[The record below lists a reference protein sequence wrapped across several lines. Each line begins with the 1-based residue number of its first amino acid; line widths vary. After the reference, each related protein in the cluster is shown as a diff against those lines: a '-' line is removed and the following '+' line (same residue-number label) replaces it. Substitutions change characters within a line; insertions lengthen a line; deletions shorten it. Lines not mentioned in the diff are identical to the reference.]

1 MENKVLK
8 PKIRFKGFTDTWE
21 QHKFSRLANVRRGLT
36 YSSIDISKNGVRVL
50 RSSNI
55 QEDKFIYSEDDVFVN
70 KNAINI
76 DYVKNNDILI
86 TSANGSTRLVG
97 KHALISGLPSSS
109 AVHGGFML
117 LATANENPEF
127 LNASMSSSWYSK
139 FIELFVSG
147 GNGAIGNLSKSD
159 LDEQE
164 ILVPSSKEQK
174 KLGQLFKMIDNL
186 ITLHQSKYDK
196 LVNVKKALLE
206 KMFPKDG
213 KNVPEIRFK
222 GFTDTWEQR
231 KLNELTNIITKGT
244 TPLDKVNEGTI
255 NFIKIENIDSFS
267 GNINITSKITEE
279 EHNSYLKRSQ
289 LKENDLL
296 FSIAGTLGRVT
307 VVKSDVLPANTNQA
321 LAIIRLKDGDI
332 NYIKTYLKGKTISNF
347 IKKNPTI
354 GAQPNLSLEQVG
366 NFDIDMPNKEEQR
379 KLGNLFNSI
388 DNLITLHQ
396 HKLEKLK
403 NMEKSLL
410 NKMFI

>member
-8 PKIRFKGFTDTWE
+8 PKIRFKGFTDTWEQRKVGEFGELITGTTPSTSDVNNYNGDYLFVSPADIQGNRFVKNTITTLSEKGFCKCRRLKADSVLFVSIGSTIGKVAQIKEIAVTNQQINAIIPNEKYNPNFVYSLLENKAEDIKKQASAQAVPIINKTTFGEIECFVTTSKEEQTKISKILLNIDNLITLHQSKYDKLVNVKKALLEKMFPKDGKNVPEIRFKGFTDTWE

-36 YSSIDISKNGVRVL
+36 YSPIDISKNGVRVL

-117 LATANENPEF
+117 LATGIENPEF

-164 ILVPSSKEQK
+164 ILVPSSEEQK

-186 ITLHQSKYDK
+186 ITLHQ
-196 LVNVKKALLE
+196 
-206 KMFPKDG
+206 
-213 KNVPEIRFK
+213 
-222 GFTDTWEQR
+222 
-231 KLNELTNIITKGT
+231 
-244 TPLDKVNEGTI
+244 
-255 NFIKIENIDSFS
+255 
-267 GNINITSKITEE
+267 
-279 EHNSYLKRSQ
+279 
-289 LKENDLL
+289 
-296 FSIAGTLGRVT
+296 
-307 VVKSDVLPANTNQA
+307 
-321 LAIIRLKDGDI
+321 
-332 NYIKTYLKGKTISNF
+332 
-347 IKKNPTI
+347 
-354 GAQPNLSLEQVG
+354 
-366 NFDIDMPNKEEQR
+366 
-379 KLGNLFNSI
+379 
-388 DNLITLHQ
+388 

-403 NMEKSLL
+403 NMKKSLL

>member
-1 MENKVLK
+1 M
-8 PKIRFKGFTDTWE
+8 
-21 QHKFSRLANVRRGLT
+21 T
-36 YSSIDISKNGVRVL
+36 YSPIDISKNGVRVL

-164 ILVPSSKEQK
+164 ILVPSSEEQK

-186 ITLHQSKYDK
+186 ITLHQHKCFLKFD
-196 LVNVKKALLE
+196 N
-206 KMFPKDG
+206 
-213 KNVPEIRFK
+213 
-222 GFTDTWEQR
+222 
-231 KLNELTNIITKGT
+231 
-244 TPLDKVNEGTI
+244 
-255 NFIKIENIDSFS
+255 
-267 GNINITSKITEE
+267 NINIELLGNSVSLKIMVQWQCVSVSLNMK
-279 EHNSYLKRSQ
+279 HQ
-289 LKENDLL
+289 
-296 FSIAGTLGRVT
+296 T
-307 VVKSDVLPANTNQA
+307 VEMFH
-321 LAIIRLKDGDI
+321 
-332 NYIKTYLKGKTISNF
+332 F
-347 IKKNPTI
+347 IK
-354 GAQPNLSLEQVG
+354 
-366 NFDIDMPNKEEQR
+366 
-379 KLGNLFNSI
+379 
-388 DNLITLHQ
+388 
-396 HKLEKLK
+396 
-403 NMEKSLL
+403 
-410 NKMFI
+410 

>member
-36 YSSIDISKNGVRVL
+36 YSPIDISKNGVRVL

-164 ILVPSSKEQK
+164 ILVPSSEEQK

-231 KLNELTNIITKGT
+231 KLGKIANIIGGGT
-244 TPLDKVNEGTI
+244 PSTLVSKYWNGDINWYSPVEIGDKIFVSSSQKKITQLGYEKSSAKLLPIGTVLFTSRAGIGNTAILAKEGCTNQGFQSI
-255 NFIKIENIDSFS
+255 VPNKKEIDSYFIYS
-267 GNINITSKITEE
+267 MTN
-279 EHNSYLKRSQ
+279 Q
-289 LKENDLL
+289 LKEY
-296 FSIAGTLGRVT
+296 GE
-307 VVKSDVLPANTNQA
+307 K
-321 LAIIRLKDGDI
+321 
-332 NYIKTYLKGKTISNF
+332 
-347 IKKNPTI
+347 I
-354 GAQPNLSLEQVG
+354 GAGSTFAEVSGKQMEE
-366 NFDIDMPNKEEQR
+366 MPINIPKLEEQC
-379 KLGNLFNSI
+379 KISQLFEKI

-396 HKLEKLK
+396 HK
-403 NMEKSLL
+403 
-410 NKMFI
+410 

>member
-1 MENKVLK
+1 MAQIKEIAVTNQQINAIIPNEKYNPNFVYSLLENKAEDIKKQASAQAVPIINKTTFGEIECFVTTSKEEQTKISKILLNIDNLITLHQSK
-8 PKIRFKGFTDTWE
+8 YDKLVNVKKALLEKMFPKDGKNVPEIRFKGFTDTWE

-36 YSSIDISKNGVRVL
+36 YSPIDISKNGVRVL

-164 ILVPSSKEQK
+164 ILVPSSEEQK

-186 ITLHQSKYDK
+186 ITLHQ
-196 LVNVKKALLE
+196 
-206 KMFPKDG
+206 
-213 KNVPEIRFK
+213 
-222 GFTDTWEQR
+222 
-231 KLNELTNIITKGT
+231 
-244 TPLDKVNEGTI
+244 
-255 NFIKIENIDSFS
+255 
-267 GNINITSKITEE
+267 
-279 EHNSYLKRSQ
+279 
-289 LKENDLL
+289 
-296 FSIAGTLGRVT
+296 
-307 VVKSDVLPANTNQA
+307 
-321 LAIIRLKDGDI
+321 
-332 NYIKTYLKGKTISNF
+332 
-347 IKKNPTI
+347 
-354 GAQPNLSLEQVG
+354 
-366 NFDIDMPNKEEQR
+366 
-379 KLGNLFNSI
+379 
-388 DNLITLHQ
+388 

-403 NMEKSLL
+403 NMKKSLL

>member
-8 PKIRFKGFTDTWE
+8 PKIRFKGFTDTWEQRKLGDISNSFSGGTPLVGNSEFYGGKIPFIRSGEIHGNTTEIYITDKGLNSSSAKLVRKGDILYALYGATSGEVDISRIDGAINQAILAIFPNKNYNNIFITNYLKKEKENIISTYLQGGQGNLSGEIVKNVNIKLPNYEEQKQIGKLFEQLDNLITLHQSKYDKLVNVKKALLEKMFPKDGKNVPEIRFKGFTDTWE

-36 YSSIDISKNGVRVL
+36 YSPIDISKNGVRVL

-164 ILVPSSKEQK
+164 ILVPSSEEQK

-186 ITLHQSKYDK
+186 ITLHQ
-196 LVNVKKALLE
+196 
-206 KMFPKDG
+206 
-213 KNVPEIRFK
+213 
-222 GFTDTWEQR
+222 
-231 KLNELTNIITKGT
+231 
-244 TPLDKVNEGTI
+244 
-255 NFIKIENIDSFS
+255 
-267 GNINITSKITEE
+267 
-279 EHNSYLKRSQ
+279 
-289 LKENDLL
+289 
-296 FSIAGTLGRVT
+296 
-307 VVKSDVLPANTNQA
+307 
-321 LAIIRLKDGDI
+321 
-332 NYIKTYLKGKTISNF
+332 
-347 IKKNPTI
+347 
-354 GAQPNLSLEQVG
+354 
-366 NFDIDMPNKEEQR
+366 
-379 KLGNLFNSI
+379 
-388 DNLITLHQ
+388 
-396 HKLEKLK
+396 HK
-403 NMEKSLL
+403 
-410 NKMFI
+410 

>member
-1 MENKVLK
+1 MLRGNSVLSFFVSWEQRKLNELTNIITKGTTPLDKVNEGTINFIKIENIDSFSGNINITSKITEEEHNSYLKRSQLKENDLLFSIAGTLGRVTVVKSDVLPANTNQALAIIRLK
-8 PKIRFKGFTDTWE
+8 DGDINYIKTYLKGKTISNFIKRNPTIGAQPNLSLEQVGNFDIDMPNKEEQRKLGNLFNSIDNLITLHQSKYDKLVNVKKALLEKMFPKDGKNVPEIRFKGFTDTWE

-36 YSSIDISKNGVRVL
+36 YSPIDISKNGVRVL

-164 ILVPSSKEQK
+164 ILVPSSEEQK

-186 ITLHQSKYDK
+186 ITLHQ
-196 LVNVKKALLE
+196 
-206 KMFPKDG
+206 
-213 KNVPEIRFK
+213 
-222 GFTDTWEQR
+222 
-231 KLNELTNIITKGT
+231 
-244 TPLDKVNEGTI
+244 
-255 NFIKIENIDSFS
+255 
-267 GNINITSKITEE
+267 
-279 EHNSYLKRSQ
+279 
-289 LKENDLL
+289 
-296 FSIAGTLGRVT
+296 
-307 VVKSDVLPANTNQA
+307 
-321 LAIIRLKDGDI
+321 
-332 NYIKTYLKGKTISNF
+332 
-347 IKKNPTI
+347 
-354 GAQPNLSLEQVG
+354 
-366 NFDIDMPNKEEQR
+366 
-379 KLGNLFNSI
+379 
-388 DNLITLHQ
+388 

-403 NMEKSLL
+403 NMKKSLL

>member
-8 PKIRFKGFTDTWE
+8 PKIRFKGFTDTWEQRKVKDICSISTGKSNTQDKIDDGKYPFYVRSEIVEHSNRYLYDEEAVLTVGDGVGTGKVFHYVNGKYDLHQRVYRCYGFSENISAKYFYYYFSKNFYDRVMQMTAKTSVDSVRYEMIADMDFLYPSLEEQIKIVSELTNLDNLITLHQSKYDKLVNVKKALLEKMFPKDGKNVPEIRFKGFTDTWE

-36 YSSIDISKNGVRVL
+36 YSPIDISKNGVRVL

-164 ILVPSSKEQK
+164 ILVPSSEEQK

-186 ITLHQSKYDK
+186 ITLHQ
-196 LVNVKKALLE
+196 
-206 KMFPKDG
+206 
-213 KNVPEIRFK
+213 
-222 GFTDTWEQR
+222 
-231 KLNELTNIITKGT
+231 
-244 TPLDKVNEGTI
+244 
-255 NFIKIENIDSFS
+255 
-267 GNINITSKITEE
+267 
-279 EHNSYLKRSQ
+279 
-289 LKENDLL
+289 
-296 FSIAGTLGRVT
+296 
-307 VVKSDVLPANTNQA
+307 
-321 LAIIRLKDGDI
+321 
-332 NYIKTYLKGKTISNF
+332 
-347 IKKNPTI
+347 
-354 GAQPNLSLEQVG
+354 
-366 NFDIDMPNKEEQR
+366 
-379 KLGNLFNSI
+379 
-388 DNLITLHQ
+388 

-403 NMEKSLL
+403 NMKKSLL

>member
-1 MENKVLK
+1 
-8 PKIRFKGFTDTWE
+8 
-21 QHKFSRLANVRRGLT
+21 LT
-36 YSSIDISKNGVRVL
+36 YSPIDISKNGVRVL

-164 ILVPSSKEQK
+164 ILVPSSEEQK

-186 ITLHQSKYDK
+186 ITLHQ
-196 LVNVKKALLE
+196 
-206 KMFPKDG
+206 
-213 KNVPEIRFK
+213 
-222 GFTDTWEQR
+222 Q
-231 KLNELTNIITKGT
+231 II
-244 TPLDKVNEGTI
+244 N
-255 NFIKIENIDSFS
+255 
-267 GNINITSKITEE
+267 
-279 EHNSYLKRSQ
+279 
-289 LKENDLL
+289 
-296 FSIAGTLGRVT
+296 
-307 VVKSDVLPANTNQA
+307 
-321 LAIIRLKDGDI
+321 
-332 NYIKTYLKGKTISNF
+332 
-347 IKKNPTI
+347 
-354 GAQPNLSLEQVG
+354 
-366 NFDIDMPNKEEQR
+366 
-379 KLGNLFNSI
+379 
-388 DNLITLHQ
+388 
-396 HKLEKLK
+396 
-403 NMEKSLL
+403 
-410 NKMFI
+410 

>member
-1 MENKVLK
+1 M
-8 PKIRFKGFTDTWE
+8 
-21 QHKFSRLANVRRGLT
+21 T
-36 YSSIDISKNGVRVL
+36 YSPIDISKNGVRVL

-164 ILVPSSKEQK
+164 ILVPSSEEQK

-231 KLNELTNIITKGT
+231 KFKNYFDERNERTGIGEMISVTISSGIKKFSELNRYDSKPDDLSKYKRVVEGDIAYNSMRMWQGASGYSPYTGILSPAYTVIKPKDGISAKFFSYQIKRPEMIHQFELNSQGLTKDTLNLKFPAFSEIET
-244 TPLDKVNEGTI
+244 TAPIKVNEQ
-255 NFIKIENIDSFS
+255 NKIA
-267 GNINITSKITEE
+267 K
-279 EHNSYLKRSQ
+279 
-289 LKENDLL
+289 LL
-296 FSIAGTLGRVT
+296 EKV
-307 VVKSDVLPANTNQA
+307 
-321 LAIIRLKDGDI
+321 
-332 NYIKTYLKGKTISNF
+332 
-347 IKKNPTI
+347 
-354 GAQPNLSLEQVG
+354 
-366 NFDIDMPNKEEQR
+366 
-379 KLGNLFNSI
+379 

-403 NMEKSLL
+403 NMKKSLL